1 MPHQTDAA
9 MSDPIVLKVAM
20 MCAGCSGAVERVLTK
35 MEGAISEISPAD
47 FPASRTAPRRR
58 RPGTSGVGSA
68 RPAARR
74 PRERATPPAPPSP
87 RARSSALFLE
97 APSDR
102 PTDSLFFVPTRAR
115 APRRSRRRRVLRRE
129 PRDAEGDGQ
138 GHGHAGGGDREDR
151 QDREGGRA
159 LERLTRYDRTSR
171 PKYVSER
178 EEYNTKKIFTRD
190 DARKGVRALSFTRRT
205 SSARRLR
212 DDHDYSSSLF
222 PPPRTT
228 FPNRVASS
236 GCSAH
241 SSSSSGKSRPSHAYR
256 ATNVRP

>member
-159 LERLTRYDRTSR
+159 LERLTRYDRTSQ
-171 PKYVSER
+171 
-178 EEYNTKKIFTRD
+178 TKVRIRTRRVQYKKKRD
-190 DARKGVRALSFTRRT
+190 DARKGVRAFTFTRRT